1 MLPSLI
7 LALLFCVA
15 GQDICQWALGHVALV
30 TGAGQRV
37 GKAIAASLHKR
48 GYTVAIH
55 YNASKDEAI
64 SFMAEL
70 NSIRKNSAYAF
81 HADLSTNVKETA
93 HHLVAEVAE
102 KWGRLDLLVNSAA
115 IYYATPIAETTEE
128 QWDKLLDLNAKA
140 PYFMTQAAAPY
151 LKETHGSVVN
161 VADILGERP
170 KAPLNVYCITKATI
184 IMITKSLALEL
195 APEVRV
201 NYVNPGASIFPEGYD
216 EKLKQEWM
224 SKTPLGKAGNGE
236 EVGDSVAFLAS
247 PSAGFMTGAGV
258 SPSGG
263 RSVAL

>member
-1 MLPSLI
+1 MLYLYQIKSFLI
-7 LALLFCVA
+7 FILLFCVP
-15 GQDICQWALGHVALV
+15 GQDICQWALGHVAVV

-55 YNASKDEAI
+55 YNESKDEAI

-81 HADLSTNVKETA
+81 HADLSRNVRERA
-93 HHLVAEVAE
+93 GHLLAEVVE

-170 KAPLNVYCITKATI
+170 NAPFNVYCITKATL

-195 APEVRV
+195 APE
-201 NYVNPGASIFPEGYD
+201 NWI
-216 EKLKQEWM
+216 
-224 SKTPLGKAGNGE
+224 SKTPLGRARNGE
-236 EVGDSVAFLAS
+236 EVGDTVAFLAS
-247 PSAGFMTGAGV
+247 PSAAFMTGAGI

-263 RSVAL
+263 RTVAL